1 MARNEPAKVRGAW
14 GGGSRLARSLASAVP
29 DSTILSTARAVP
41 PLDSTPPRT
50 YEDAVPYVLECLV
63 GANLE
68 KAEPRPFL
76 FTADV
81 DAFFLGVHGATTF
94 LFRFVRTLFHRP
106 LELKEV
112 LRQCYEVGCRSLPLI
127 TLTGFVTGI
136 VFTKQSRPSLAAFG
150 ASSWLPSLITIA
162 LVRALAPLVTAL
174 ICAGKVGSNI
184 GAELGSMRVT
194 EQIDAMEVSAVDPM
208 KFLVVTRVI
217 ATTLMVPVLML
228 YCAMIGL
235 LGSYVDVHAH
245 ELTSL
250 RTFFDGGFQ
259 EISFLDVG
267 SSITKSIIFGFTI
280 GITATY
286 KGFMATNGTEGVGR
300 AANAA
305 VVFSM
310 FAIFIEEVIIVQ
322 IIGWIRSW

>member
-1 MARNEPAKVRGAW
+1 VRVIEEERKV
-14 GGGSRLARSLASAVP
+14 P
-29 DSTILSTARAVP
+29 RAHV
-41 PLDSTPPRT
+41 
-50 YEDAVPYVLECLV
+50 
-63 GANLE
+63 
-68 KAEPRPFL
+68 

-81 DAFFLGVHGATTF
+81 DAFFESVHGAAMF
-94 LFRFVRTLFHRP
+94 LVRFVRSLLHPP
-106 LELKEV
+106 LELKEIV
-112 LRQCYEVGCRSLPLI
+112 QQCYDVGLRSLPLI

-136 VFTKQSRPSLAAFG
+136 VFTKQSRPSLATFG
-150 ASSWLPSLITIA
+150 ASSWLPSMIAIA

-208 KFLVVTRVI
+208 KFLVVTRVV
-217 ATTLMVPVLML
+217 ATTLMVPILML
-228 YCAMIGL
+228 YCAFIGL
-235 LGSYVDVHAH
+235 LGSFVDVHAH

-250 RTFFDGGFQ
+250 RTFFADGFQ

-267 SSITKSIIFGFTI
+267 SSVVKSVIYGFTV
-280 GITATY
+280 GITSTF
-286 KGFMATNGTEGVGR
+286 KGFNATNGTEGVGR

-310 FAIFIEEVIIVQ
+310 FAIFIEEVLIVQ